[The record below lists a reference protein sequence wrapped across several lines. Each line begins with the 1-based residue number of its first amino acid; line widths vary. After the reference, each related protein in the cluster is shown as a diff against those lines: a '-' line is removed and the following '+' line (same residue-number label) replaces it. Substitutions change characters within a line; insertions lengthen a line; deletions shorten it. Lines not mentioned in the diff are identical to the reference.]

1 MIKKLAH
8 FPKILQQTLQN
19 HEPHRIAYYLYELS
33 SDFHTLWNKGNDN
46 ENLRFI
52 NIDNK
57 DLTKSRISLLLA
69 ISNVLKS
76 GLDIIG
82 VNSPQEMN

>member
-1 MIKKLAH
+1 L
-8 FPKILQQTLQN
+8 TLQTY
-19 HEPHRIAYYLYELS
+19 EPHRIAYYLYELS
-33 SDFHTLWNKGNDN
+33 SEFHSLWNKGNDN

-52 NIDNK
+52 ISGNK
-57 DLTKSRISLLLA
+57 DLTKSRLSLLFA

-82 VNSPQEMN
+82 VNAPKEMN

>member
-1 MIKKLAH
+1 MTRVCLKQSLGMS
-8 FPKILQQTLQN
+8 LEN
-19 HEPHRIAYYLYELS
+19 R
-33 SDFHTLWNKGNDN
+33 KGNDN

-52 NIDNK
+52 ISGNK
-57 DLTKSRISLLLA
+57 DLTKSRLSLLFA

-82 VNSPQEMN
+82 VNAPKEMN